1 MELTT
6 IKAIKNYCVDLINAN
21 ITIKDS
27 TFSFNGKKCYLV
39 IVTYYSPAWEDEV
52 TEFFWATSY

>member
-6 IKAIKNYCVDLINAN
+6 ISNIKNYCAYLTNAS
-21 ITIKDS
+21 ISIKDS
-27 TFSFNGKKCYLV
+27 TFSFNGEKCYLV